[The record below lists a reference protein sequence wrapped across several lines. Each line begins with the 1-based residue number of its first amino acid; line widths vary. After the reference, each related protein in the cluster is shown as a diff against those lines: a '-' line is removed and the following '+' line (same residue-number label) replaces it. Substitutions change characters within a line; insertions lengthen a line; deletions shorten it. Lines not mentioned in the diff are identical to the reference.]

1 MEETPQDI
9 LSSAQ
14 QAILKG
20 DLQKAQDIVS
30 SLTNKKGLSIQQR
43 LKLSHELQWLGL
55 PVPALKVLGKI
66 AAPAD
71 FHLLAP
77 EEFCLQVRAVYMLNF
92 MGATYVARRLLE
104 RIEDHLIAQNI
115 DLSGY
120 HFSLQTYK
128 AFILYESA
136 RYQEALE
143 SFEQIVESC
152 KEIGTKVYLA
162 LHYIVCL
169 EATGKVEEAIAQAE
183 KYFKLIPEESDTLKA
198 MYLQNLG
205 RIEIQRN
212 DLKRGQDL
220 LDQALDIFDK
230 NHKNKDQAYAM
241 MWRGIAFGKEAN
253 TVEAKRILNMA
264 WEILHHPL
272 SQPQAQ
278 LSVLY
283 WQEKLGLPIDLGA
296 KVAIR
301 CHSCI
306 HSFSYLLGKPI
317 HDSPYPL
324 HARVE
329 AEANALSSHDCWLVR
344 DHQILPMKYSDIDLN
359 NFSQVLDLYS
369 GVQKDLDQR
378 ETYTEIQV
386 RAMIAAL
393 GSGPIGIHE
402 FAFVDFIYRQDF
414 WDWQSGKERLK
425 KLVQYLRKKGIPL
438 YVNNQVHYLDIEH
451 FQSHPLIIPMKLDF
465 QGHHHFVKGHTK
477 SFTRFELEEILGT
490 KKTNASLLLKDW
502 IKQGILKEADKDGA
516 KIYYDFVK

>member
-9 LSSAQ
+9 LSLAQ

-20 DLQKAQDIVS
+20 DLHKAQEIVS
-30 SLTNKKGLSIQQR
+30 TLTNKKGLSIQQK

-55 PVPALKVLGKI
+55 PVSAMKVLGKI

-104 RIEDHLIAQNI
+104 RIEDHLTLQHI

-136 RYQEALE
+136 RYQEAVD
-143 SFEQIVESC
+143 SFKQIVDNS
-152 KEIGTKVYLA
+152 KEVGTKVYLA

-169 EATGKVEEAIAQAE
+169 EAVGKVDEAISEAE

-205 RIEIQRN
+205 RIEVQRE
-212 DLKRGQDL
+212 DLDKGRDY
-220 LDQALDIFDK
+220 LDQALHIFDK
-230 NHKNKDQAYAM
+230 DHKNKDQAYAL
-241 MWRGIAFGKEAN
+241 MWQAIALGKGGE
-253 TVEAKRILNMA
+253 TQEAKRILNVA
-264 WEILHHPL
+264 WDILHHPL

-278 LSVLY
+278 LSVLF
-283 WQEKLGLPIDLGA
+283 WQERLGLDSDLSS
-296 KVAIR
+296 KVATR

-306 HSFSYLLGKPI
+306 HSFAYLLGKPI

-324 HARVE
+324 HKRVV
-329 AEANALSSHDCWLVR
+329 AEASADDRHDCWLIV
-344 DHQILPMKYSDIDLN
+344 DDQVMPKKYSDLDLN
-359 NFSQVLDLYS
+359 EFDHLLDLYS
-369 GVQKDLDQR
+369 GVQKEIDQR

-451 FQSHPLIIPMKLDF
+451 FQSQSIIIPMKLDL

-490 KKTNASLLLKDW
+490 KKTNASLLLKEW
-502 IKQGILKEADKDGA
+502 TKQGILKEASKDGA
-516 KIYYDFVK
+516 KIFYDFIK